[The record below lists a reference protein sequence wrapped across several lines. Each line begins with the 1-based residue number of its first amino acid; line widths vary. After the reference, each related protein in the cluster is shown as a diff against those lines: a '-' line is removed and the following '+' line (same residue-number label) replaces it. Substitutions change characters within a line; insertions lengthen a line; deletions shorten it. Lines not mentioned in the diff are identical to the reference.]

1 VVLGTIAEFLPE
13 ARPPELPGGLVLP
26 K

>member
-1 VVLGTIAEFLPE
+1 VLGTIAEFLPE